1 MGDCAEVEVGVAKI
15 AQWLNRVESAVLR
28 RSGAPSGAAP
38 GRWIIAVTTAAQGSV
53 LWLVIAAGLA
63 MRAGVSRRAAVRGMT
78 AATAASAASHLL
90 GKALTHRPR
99 PRAGHLP
106 ARRVLPEQPKSS
118 SFPSAHAASAAAF
131 ATALALESPVLGVM
145 ITPVAVVVA
154 YSRVRTWAHWPTDVI
169 AGAVLGGITA
179 VATRRSPVPKR

>member
-1 MGDCAEVEVGVAKI
+1 MKGAE
-15 AQWLNRVESAVLR
+15 WLNRAEGAVLR
-28 RSGAPSGAAP
+28 RSGALSAAAP
-38 GRWIIAVTTAAQGSV
+38 GRWIIALTTAAQGSV

-63 MRAGVSRRAAVRGMT
+63 TRAGVSRRAAARGMT

-106 ARRVLPEQPKSS
+106 ARRALAKQPESS

-131 ATALALESPVLGVM
+131 TTALALESPLLGMVVA
-145 ITPVAVVVA
+145 PVAVVVA

-179 VATRRSPVPKR
+179 VVTRRFPVPRG